1 MRRFEDSIAWQK
13 ARALNKA
20 VYEAT
25 RSGPAARDWGYC
37 GQIRRVS
44 LSVMNNIAEGFERHR
59 RREFHQYLSVAKGS
73 AAEVRSMVYAGRDVG
88 YFDDR
93 TFKALLADAEEV
105 TRVIAGL
112 RTSIER
118 SMSTDELRG
127 LREEA
132 ALYDVALREDTSD

>member
-1 MRRFEDSIAWQK
+1 
-13 ARALNKA
+13 
-20 VYEAT
+20 
-25 RSGPAARDWGYC
+25 
-37 GQIRRVS
+37 
-44 LSVMNNIAEGFERHR
+44 
-59 RREFHQYLSVAKGS
+59 
-73 AAEVRSMVYAGRDVG
+73 MVYAGRDVG

-93 TFKALLADAEEV
+93 TFEALLADAEEV